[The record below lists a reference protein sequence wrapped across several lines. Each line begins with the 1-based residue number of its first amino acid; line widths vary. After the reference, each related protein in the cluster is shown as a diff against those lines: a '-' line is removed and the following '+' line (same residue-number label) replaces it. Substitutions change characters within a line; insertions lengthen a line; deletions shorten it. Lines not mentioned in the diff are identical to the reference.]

1 MKVEI
6 IKESIRN
13 FHGFAFALYYF
24 EGDGMRIAV
33 IDGQG
38 GGIGKSLVEKLR
50 KELPEDVEIIA
61 LGTNSL
67 ATSFMIKAGANEG
80 ATGENAIVLNASKVD
95 IIMGAIGIVA
105 ANSMLGELTPQM
117 AKAIAESSAK
127 KILLPLNRCNIEIVG
142 VDKSEPLPHLVDKA
156 VKTIKENMKR

>member
-1 MKVEI
+1 
-6 IKESIRN
+6 
-13 FHGFAFALYYF
+13 
-24 EGDGMRIAV
+24 MRIAV

-50 KELPEDVEIIA
+50 KELPEDVEITA

-67 ATSFMIKAGANEG
+67 ATSIMIKAGANEG

-95 IIMGAIGIVA
+95 IIMGAIGIIA
-105 ANSMLGELTPQM
+105 ANSMLGELTTEM

-142 VDKSEPLPHLVDKA
+142 VDKSEPMPHLIDKA
-156 VKTIKENMKR
+156 VQSVKEYIRRQ